1 MTTANFGRIMCTM
14 PEPITPELIQQAV
27 SGSQQ
32 AFRVIVQ
39 MNQGFVYAVAFRFV
53 NDEHEAEDI
62 TQEVFVRLWKNL
74 HVYKPEVKLTTW
86 LYKIVTNRCLDFLKS
101 RHGRQRKNK
110 VDVDKGGFVQDHS
123 TPEKEFQQQE
133 LQRIIHEATEELT
146 PKQKAVFI
154 LRDLEGLTPEEVSEA
169 LNMSS
174 GNVKSNLFHARQKM
188 TEKLKAY
195 YQTTDKQVL

>member
-1 MTTANFGRIMCTM
+1 M
-14 PEPITPELIQQAV
+14 PEPITPELIQEAV
-27 SGSQQ
+27 HGSQP
-32 AFRVIVQ
+32 AFRAIVEA
-39 MNQGFVYAVAFRFV
+39 NQGFVYAVAFRFV
-53 NDEHEAEDI
+53 NDPQEAEDI

-74 HVYKPEVKLTTW
+74 HTYKQEVKLTTW

-110 VDVDKGGFVQDHS
+110 VDIDRSHFVQDRS

-133 LQRIIHEATEELT
+133 LLKIIHAAADELT

-169 LNMSS
+169 LSMSA

-188 TEKLKAY
+188 TEKLKVY
-195 YQTTDKQVL
+195 YQTTDNQFL

>member
-1 MTTANFGRIMCTM
+1 M

-27 SGSQQ
+27 RGSQQ
-32 AFRVIVQ
+32 AFRAIVEA
-39 MNQGFVYAVAFRFV
+39 NQGLVYAVAFRFV

-62 TQEVFVRLWKNL
+62 TQEVFVRLWKSL
-74 HVYKPEVKLTTW
+74 HSYKPDVKLTTW

-110 VDVDKGGFVQDHS
+110 VDIDKGNFVQDRS
-123 TPEKEFQQQE
+123 TPEREFQLQE
-133 LQRIIHEATEELT
+133 LKILIQKAAEELT

-169 LNMSS
+169 LGMSA
-174 GNVKSNLFHARQKM
+174 GNVKSNLFHARQKI
-188 TEKLKAY
+188 TGKLKIM
-195 YQTTDKQVL
+195 YQTTDQTFL

>member
-1 MTTANFGRIMCTM
+1 M
-14 PEPITPELIQQAV
+14 PEPITPELIQKAV
-27 SGSQQ
+27 RGSQQ
-32 AFRVIVQ
+32 AFRAIVEA
-39 MNQGFVYAVAFRFV
+39 NQGFVYAVAFRFV
-53 NDEHEAEDI
+53 NDSQDAEDI

-74 HVYKPEVKLTTW
+74 HAYKQEVKLTTW

-110 VDVDKGGFVQDHS
+110 VDVEKQHELTTHS

-133 LQRIIHEATEELT
+133 LTLIIYAAAEELT

-154 LRDLEGLTPEEVSEA
+154 LRDLEGLTQEEVSEA
-169 LNMSS
+169 LSMST
-174 GNVKSNLFHARQKM
+174 GNVKSNLFYARQKM

-195 YQTTDKQVL
+195 YQTTDKQFL